1 VHGGCCSFL
10 LRGRELRQDC
20 PCPPGRLGGLRPS
33 CLHPPHRERNGAA
46 DHRSQDRGQE
56 EVILLSYLLIISTL
70 NLFLWDLFRHSVGL
84 GGSVFCFLS
93 LGCFFSLFP
102 CWRCW
107 VSHRIF
113 FFGLRDR
120 VWFSLGV
127 LALFLRPVCV
137 FFFRRLCS
145 GMAWQW
151 RMGIPLLPFLMY
163 YLGGFRWLVGWFRIK
178 KCHDNLPGIPSSL
191 VGLLS
196 TCCLEP
202 LDPSRTAR
210 MLACPPTTFPPQ
222 SSPLSL
228 GEVISPSYTWLWE
241 PGACKKRYVD
251 R

>member
-113 FFGLRDR
+113 FSGCVIGFG
-120 VWFSLGV
+120 
-127 LALFLRPVCV
+127 FLLVFLL
-137 FFFRRLCS
+137 FFFSAFVFGHSMAMAHGDTSSSSFLHVLPGRLS
-145 GMAWQW
+145 
-151 RMGIPLLPFLMY
+151 
-163 YLGGFRWLVGWFRIK
+163 LVGWFRIK

-196 TCCLEP
+196 KCCLEP

-210 MLACPPTTFPPQ
+210 RLACPPTTFPPQ

-228 GEVISPSYTWLWE
+228 GEVISPSYMHGYGSPE
-241 PGACKKRYVD
+241 HARNAM
-251 R
+251 